1 MWINMVEPRGPQMK
15 IWSVLLV
22 SWINKVTDT
31 HPEYVV
37 LMTFPLQKWLGERG
51 SMLLLCTYFCSC
63 FPQFSL
69 GLYLTIFHLYDRI
82 WRHLTYLTVFDCIC
96 VGSIWL
102 IELYDL
108 ILTYLTAFV
117 LAVFDCIWLNLGFFN
132 VKRCGIYSNR
142 KPLKGQAW
150 TNYKKFSVTVLR
162 LIHPAI
168 KLSCR
173 TTVCECLRL

>member
-1 MWINMVEPRGPQMK
+1 MK

-31 HPEYVV
+31 HPECVV
-37 LMTFPLQKWLGERG
+37 LMTFPLRKWLGERG

-96 VGSIWL
+96 VGCIWL
-102 IELYDL
+102 IDLYDL

-162 LIHPAI
+162 LVHPAI